1 MSVLLSTKGLGL
13 SPRLAPVDLQIET
26 GEFVGLIGPNG
37 AGKSTLMRAA
47 MGLITAQGHSSI
59 AALPLT
65 QRPRHAAYLGQHNE
79 LVWPLA
85 CDELVALGWRANP
98 DHRGNGLEPAR
109 GLLADLGLAA
119 FASRPLPQLSGGE
132 RARVL
137 MARALA
143 QGAPLLVA
151 DEPCAALDP
160 AQAAQMAA
168 LLRAKAD
175 AGGAVFASMHDL
187 PLAARY
193 CTRLIVLQRG
203 HLVAQG
209 QPSDLAA
216 DGCIRSVF
224 GVGLEQHATP
234 TGTYWAVTP

>member
-1 MSVLLSTKGLGL
+1 MSVLLTTKALAL
-13 SPRLAPVDLQIET
+13 PPRLAPVDLQIKA

-47 MGLITAQGHSSI
+47 MGLIAAQGVSSI
-59 AALPLT
+59 AALPLG
-65 QRPRHAAYLGQHNE
+65 QRPRHAAYLAQQNE

-85 CDELVALGWRANP
+85 CEELVALGWRANP
-98 DHRGNGLEPAR
+98 DHRGEGLIEAR
-109 GLLADLGLAA
+109 RLLADLGLGA

-132 RARVL
+132 QARVL

-143 QGAPLLVA
+143 QAAPLLVA

-168 LLRAKAD
+168 ILRAKAD
-175 AGGAVFASMHDL
+175 AGGAVLASMHDL

-193 CTRLIVLQRG
+193 CTRLLVMRQG
-203 HLVAQG
+203 QLVAAG
-209 QPSDLAA
+209 RAA
-216 DGCIRSVF
+216 DLVAGGAIRTVF
-224 GVGLEQHATP
+224 GVGLAYHDHPAA
-234 TGTYWAVTP
+234 GYWALTP